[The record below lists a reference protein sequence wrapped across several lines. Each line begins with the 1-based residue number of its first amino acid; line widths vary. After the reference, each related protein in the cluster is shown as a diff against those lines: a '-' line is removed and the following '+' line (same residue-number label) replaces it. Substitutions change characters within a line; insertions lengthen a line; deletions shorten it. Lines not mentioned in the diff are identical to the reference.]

1 MKQSWVHMA
10 GMILLGGLLVGC
22 AGTRRGESPCPSWF
36 EKVPEDPEFVYAPA
50 TATSKDL
57 QLAINKAK
65 TEGRTELASQLEV
78 RMQGLRKKFDEEVG
92 LGADAELNALYS
104 QAVKEVISQVLVGS
118 RVSEQTTMQEEG
130 IWRAC
135 VLMEL
140 PIGAANGA
148 LAARIKA
155 NQAMYTRFRA
165 SQAFGEMEK
174 EVDKYEAWKKEQG
187 MP

>member
-1 MKQSWVHMA
+1 MKRLWIYVVC
-10 GMILLGGLLVGC
+10 MILLGGLLVGC
-22 AGTRRGESPCPSWF
+22 AGTRRGGSPCPSWF
-36 EKVPEDPEFVYAPA
+36 EKVPEDPDFVYAPA
-50 TATSKDL
+50 TATSRDL

-92 LGADAELNALYS
+92 LGADAEFNALYS

-118 RVSEQTTMQEEG
+118 RVSEQTTKQENG
-130 IWRAC
+130 VWRAC

-140 PIGAANGA
+140 PVGAANAA

-165 SQAFGEMEK
+165 SQSFKEMEE
-174 EVDKYEAWKKEQG
+174 EVEKYEAWKKEG